1 MTDSMRRRSEFTKA
15 LRDMLAKLEDEGTD
29 RIERSR
35 VEEIGQR
42 FDIDRDEALRVFVDS
57 KGTLWQGELIESD
70 EEPGWEAATL
80 EHVPPAGA
88 DPTRGL

>member
-1 MTDSMRRRSEFTKA
+1 MTDSMRRRSEYTQA
-15 LRDMLAKLEDEGTD
+15 LRDMLAKLKNEGTE
-29 RIERSR
+29 RVERSQ

-57 KGTLWQGELIESD
+57 KGTLWEGELVESD

-80 EHVPPAGA
+80 EHVPPAGPE
-88 DPTRGL
+88 PTTGM